1 MSKGSNPRPFSVSQE
16 EFGNNFDRI
25 FAKNKAKYIDNAVL
39 SVYNSNS
46 TMEET
51 DERTLDG
58 KVQTQD
64 SQ

>member
-1 MSKGSNPRPFSVSQE
+1 MWAPMILTQRAGTTGPA
-16 EFGNNFDRI
+16 NNFDRI
-25 FAKNKAKYIDNAVL
+25 FAKNKAKDIDEAAQ

-46 TMEET
+46 TVEET
-51 DERTLDG
+51 DARTLDR

>member
-1 MSKGSNPRPFSVSQE
+1 MSKGSNPRPFSVSQT

-25 FAKNKAKYIDNAVL
+25 FAKNKAKDIDDTAQ

-46 TMEET
+46 TVEET
-51 DERTLDG
+51 DARTLDR
-58 KVQTQD
+58 KIQTQN